1 MDINK
6 KIILIIDD
14 DGINRTLV
22 ETYLKGQGYMVI
34 VTESGKEGLQI
45 LKDPVNRVDM
55 VLLDLLMPEMD
66 GFDVLKHMKSM
77 VNCRHIPVIVTS
89 GQTDQDSIVRCIE
102 MGAVDYMIKPFDP
115 VLLDT
120 RVKNVLHA
128 SAELMPDGSDRSA
141 RMLVVDDDF
150 LYRTMLTVNLEEKGF
165 TVDQAENGQ
174 VALNNLETQ
183 TYDLIFLDL
192 LMPEMDGFETLERI
206 KADSGKQQIPV
217 IIISGEDDMS
227 SIVKCIEMGAIDYLN
242 KPFDDAILTARVN
255 ACLTV
260 NRFKE
265 MEKSYFKL
273 IHDERNKSDKLLLN
287 ILPKPISDRLKNG
300 EKTIAD
306 FFPEVTVLFC
316 DIVEFTR
323 LSSIMEPDNIVML
336 LNKLFSMF
344 DALVEKFD
352 LEKIKTIGD
361 AYMLV
366 GGVPTP
372 RSDHAE
378 AVADMAI
385 EMCESVRLFNR
396 DNPEIPI
403 SVRIGIHSGPVIAGV
418 IGIRKFSYDLW
429 GDTVNTAS
437 RMESCGIVDKI
448 HVSHDTYQ
456 ILKKSYSFHPRGTII
471 IKGKGKMETY
481 LLENKL
487 TPTS

>member
-1 MDINK
+1 
-6 KIILIIDD
+6 
-14 DGINRTLV
+14 
-22 ETYLKGQGYMVI
+22 
-34 VTESGKEGLQI
+34 
-45 LKDPVNRVDM
+45 
-55 VLLDLLMPEMD
+55 
-66 GFDVLKHMKSM
+66 
-77 VNCRHIPVIVTS
+77 
-89 GQTDQDSIVRCIE
+89 
-102 MGAVDYMIKPFDP
+102 
-115 VLLDT
+115 
-120 RVKNVLHA
+120 
-128 SAELMPDGSDRSA
+128 
-141 RMLVVDDDF
+141 
-150 LYRTMLTVNLEEKGF
+150 
-165 TVDQAENGQ
+165 
-174 VALNNLETQ
+174 
-183 TYDLIFLDL
+183 
-192 LMPEMDGFETLERI
+192 MPEMDGFETLERI

-471 IKGKGKMETY
+471 IKGKGKMKTY